1 MLKRSAVLSFPSLFA
16 PVLALLLALPIAA
29 LAAERGTANEAKA
42 MVQKAIGAMKKSG
55 VDTTITEINKRDGQY
70 SDRDLYVVVY
80 DLNGKNLAHLNPKMV
95 GKDMIEL
102 KDEDG
107 KYFIKERVEI
117 AKKKGGGWQDYKFLN
132 PVSKQIEPKA
142 MYIEKYE
149 NVIVG
154 CGIYK

>member
-1 MLKRSAVLSFPSLFA
+1 MLKRSAILSLSSLFA
-16 PVLALLLALPIAA
+16 PILALLLALPVTG

-42 MVQKAIGAMKKSG
+42 MVQKAIGAMKKNG
-55 VDTTITEINKRDGQY
+55 VDTTVTEINKRDGQY
-70 SDRDLYVVVY
+70 TDRDLYVVVY

-154 CGIYK
+154 CGVYK